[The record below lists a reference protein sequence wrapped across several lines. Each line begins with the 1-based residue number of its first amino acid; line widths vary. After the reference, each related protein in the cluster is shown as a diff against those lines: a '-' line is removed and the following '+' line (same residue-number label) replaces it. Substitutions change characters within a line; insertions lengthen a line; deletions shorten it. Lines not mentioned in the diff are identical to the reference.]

1 MRLSILTVPWL
12 LATSISAIPVQ
23 PRGGNNLHPV
33 DDTGAIAPELNR
45 RPCLHPGDQDVQEG
59 EIQACNPLPTDE
71 ASLESRDLKK
81 GTFSKDE
88 YPMLQTASEKDVN
101 FFHLMES
108 LLTLSKILDAKR
120 IPWSVAGGLALKIH
134 GQQRYTSDIDIV
146 VQTDMTK
153 LKTALSRDKKFIVP
167 GFSWPS
173 NVHLRVYHNQGTDAK
188 PKYIELDMIIAGN
201 APP

>member
-1 MRLSILTVPWL
+1 MRLSLLTVPWL
-12 LATSISAIPVQ
+12 LATSISAIPVR
-23 PRGGNNLHPV
+23 PRGSNSLHPV

-45 RPCLHPGDQDVQEG
+45 RPCLHPETQNVQEG
-59 EIQACNPLPTDE
+59 EIQACNPIPTDE

-88 YPMLQTASEKDVN
+88 YPTLQAASEKDVT
-101 FFHLMES
+101 FHHLMDS
-108 LLTLSKILDAKR
+108 LLTLSKILDAKK

-134 GQQRYTSDIDIV
+134 GQQRYTGDIDIV

-153 LKTALSRDKKFIVP
+153 LKAALAKDKKFIVP
-167 GFSWPS
+167 GFAWPS

-188 PKYIELDMIIAGN
+188 PKYIEIDMIIAGN
-201 APP
+201 AP

>member
-1 MRLSILTVPWL
+1 MV
-12 LATSISAIPVQ
+12 AHD
-23 PRGGNNLHPV
+23 G
-33 DDTGAIAPELNR
+33 
-45 RPCLHPGDQDVQEG
+45 
-59 EIQACNPLPTDE
+59 QANHGYNAAVETI
-71 ASLESRDLKK
+71 R
-81 GTFSKDE
+81 KDE
-88 YPMLQTASEKDVN
+88 YPMLQAASEKDVN
-101 FFHLMES
+101 FHHLMDS
-108 LLTLSKILDAKR
+108 LMTLSKILDAKK

-153 LKTALSRDKKFIVP
+153 LKAALAKDKKFIVP
-167 GFSWPS
+167 GFAWPS